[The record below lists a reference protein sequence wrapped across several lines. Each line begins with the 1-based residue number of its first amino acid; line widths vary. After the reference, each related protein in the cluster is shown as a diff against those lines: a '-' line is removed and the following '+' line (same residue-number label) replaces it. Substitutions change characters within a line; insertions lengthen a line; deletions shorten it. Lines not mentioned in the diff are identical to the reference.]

1 MAASIA
7 SHKNALITRV
17 RTRDGVVGEAVN
29 GEGQADLLSAARKL
43 LVEVLAPQM
52 IGRDAGNIEA
62 CWEAMFAT
70 THRIG
75 LDRRALIRA
84 IACIDSALWDALG
97 KRTGQSLH
105 RLWGGYADELADHRH
120 RRTIYRR
127 RIAGTLR
134 RGDGRAA
141 RTRHRRVQV
150 QGRRIVAAGGRG
162 ADPRGA
168 KGGRRRFI
176 LCVDANRGWPRETA
190 IAFAKLVPDL
200 NLRWF
205 EEPCHWQNDRRDMA
219 AVRMLTG
226 LPVVAGQSEVTAQA
240 CRDLITD
247 GAIDICNI
255 DASWGGGATPWL
267 KIAHLADCFGVQMAH
282 HGEPVIGAQLLAAV
296 PNGTYVETHHPD
308 RDPIFHKMIQGRGE
322 ISNGKY
328 RIPSAPGWGI
338 SSIPTSLRV
347 IVWIEPA
354 AVARAFVHIVSR
366 TRDVRE
372 TPRIPAH
379 DTSARGRNPYNV
391 PRRNRAP

>member
-1 MAASIA
+1 VLDTTRTNTAIESIDVTMVQIPLPRDFRG
-7 SHKNALITRV
+7 SVYSVTHKNALITRV

-29 GEGQADLLSAARKL
+29 GEGQAPILSAARKL
-43 LVEVLAPQM
+43 LVDILAPLL
-52 IGRDAGNIEA
+52 IGRDAGNIES
-62 CWEAMFAT
+62 CWETMFAT

-84 IACIDSALWDALG
+84 IACVDSALWDALG

-105 RLWGGYADELADHRH
+105 RLWGGYANELP
-120 RRTIYRR
+120 I
-127 RIAGTLR
+127 IAIGGQYIDGAPPERYGEEMVELR
-134 RGDGRAA
+134 ELGIGGCKFKVGGLSPREDAARVRAA
-141 RTRHRRVQV
+141 RK
-150 QGRRIVAAGGRG
+150 AAG
-162 ADPRGA
+162 DN
-168 KGGRRRFI
+168 FI
-176 LCVDANRGWPRETA
+176 LCVDANRGWPRQTA
-190 IAFAKLVPDL
+190 IEFAKLVPDL

-308 RDPIFHKMIQGRGE
+308 RDPIFHKMVQGRGE
-322 ISNGKY
+322 ISGGKY

-338 SSIPTSLRV
+338 SFDPDFIAHHRV
-347 IVWIEPA
+347 
-354 AVARAFVHIVSR
+354 
-366 TRDVRE
+366 D
-372 TPRIPAH
+372 
-379 DTSARGRNPYNV
+379 
-391 PRRNRAP
+391 

>member
-1 MAASIA
+1 MS
-7 SHKNALITRV
+7 
-17 RTRDGVVGEAVN
+17 
-29 GEGQADLLSAARKL
+29 
-43 LVEVLAPQM
+43 PQE
-52 IGRDAGNIEA
+52 D
-62 CWEAMFAT
+62 
-70 THRIG
+70 
-75 LDRRALIRA
+75 
-84 IACIDSALWDALG
+84 
-97 KRTGQSLH
+97 
-105 RLWGGYADELADHRH
+105 
-120 RRTIYRR
+120 
-127 RIAGTLR
+127 
-134 RGDGRAA
+134 AA
-141 RTRHRRVQV
+141 RTRAARK
-150 QGRRIVAAGGRG
+150 AAG
-162 ADPRGA
+162 DD
-168 KGGRRRFI
+168 FI
-176 LCVDANRGWPRETA
+176 LCVDANRGWPRQTA
-190 IAFAKLVPDL
+190 IEFAKLVPDL

-338 SSIPTSLRV
+338 SFDPDFIAHHRV
-347 IVWIEPA
+347 
-354 AVARAFVHIVSR
+354 
-366 TRDVRE
+366 D
-372 TPRIPAH
+372 
-379 DTSARGRNPYNV
+379 
-391 PRRNRAP
+391 